1 MLRLH
6 DFEGEDFMISS
17 ISPDDKGSN
26 SDNVDDKD
34 TSGTFAEEG
43 LQWISARPLWIEET
57 LLVVKEVS
65 KLFCQ
70 VDIRLRR
77 RQHLS
82 RIPMKKLV
90 DGSKRDFLIT
100 FVL

>member
-34 TSGTFAEEG
+34 TSGTFAEGG
-43 LQWISARPLWIEET
+43 LQWISARPSWIEET
-57 LLVVKEVS
+57 LLVKEVS
-65 KLFCQ
+65 KLFWQ
-70 VDIRLRR
+70 VDIRRRR